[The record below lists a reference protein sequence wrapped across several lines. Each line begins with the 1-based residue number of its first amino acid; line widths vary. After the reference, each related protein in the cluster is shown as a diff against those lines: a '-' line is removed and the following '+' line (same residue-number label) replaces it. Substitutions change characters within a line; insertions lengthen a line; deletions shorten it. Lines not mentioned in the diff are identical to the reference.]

1 MISQQ
6 IPYNFPLRDIVE
18 EKEVTENGDEAE
30 DTKTSNNVYT
40 GVFQIKFP
48 W

>member
-18 EKEVTENGDEAE
+18 EKEVTEHGDEAE
-30 DTKTSNNVYT
+30 DTKTSNKVYN

-48 W
+48 